1 MMRLAAVVPTLVLPF
16 LCWSCGLEELIF
28 TEATRGQQ
36 VELPPAADNLLEGR
50 TEAAL
55 AGASVAVFSGAGTRL
70 EDLAATAGPGG
81 EFTLEAPGNTGFVNL
96 VVVATRGAKSRWGF
110 VPEVPRQVSVLDPPR
125 ILPLWS
131 LQPGMDE
138 LNRQTTLST
147 LLLLAKARAAGQTLG
162 VVAPGT
168 AKAAFSQL
176 SSLVTTDARVTTLD
190 EMLARL
196 DAASGVPLRVAPDDG
211 ASFLDALALGPLGL
225 DYTGDGVPELG
236 TEPFD
241 AALAAATAAFEFNAC
256 YPQDRLRLVLIADL
270 NSGMLDGNCAPIERF
285 RWAKDEPG
293 KEVFVTGAIHEDT
306 PRCGEVAPP
315 CLDGAV
321 IDAAN
326 QLLGNWTPNLI
337 PMRDDG
343 AQGDA
348 VAGDGLWTLVVD
360 LPWFAPLGADAPAVR
375 IGYKYTFGFP
385 TKGWTGTEEW
395 PGNKRVLELR
405 DQNGDRL
412 ITRYDRFGD
421 ETSNKDKSN
430 LLSPAKGG
438 CGVVVFPSEGPREGC
453 ANDVFESMID
463 TDADCE
469 KDAWPS
475 PGTAG
480 PLIMECPGT

>member
-1 MMRLAAVVPTLVLPF
+1 MRLKSWLHAVCFSIVS
-16 LCWSCGLEELIF
+16 LCCGLEELIF

-36 VELPPAADNLLEGR
+36 VELPAAADNLLEGR

-55 AGASVAVFSGAGTRL
+55 SGASVAVFSGAGTRL
-70 EDLAATAGPGG
+70 EDLAATAGPDGA
-81 EFTLEAPGNTGFVNL
+81 FTLEAPGNTGFVNL
-96 VVVATRGAKSRWGF
+96 VLVATRGAQSRWGF

-125 ILPLWS
+125 ILELS
-131 LQPGMDE
+131 TLQPGMEE

-162 VVAPGT
+162 VVASGT
-168 AKAAFSQL
+168 AKSAFTQL

-190 EMLARL
+190 KMLSRL
-196 DAASGVPLRVAPDDG
+196 DASPMAPLRVAPLSGD
-211 ASFLDALALGPLGL
+211 SFLDAAALGPAGL
-225 DYTGDGVPELG
+225 DYTGDGVAEL
-236 TEPFD
+236 TSEAFD
-241 AALAAATAAFEFNAC
+241 AALGAAIAAFEFNAC
-256 YPQDRLRLVLIADL
+256 YPQDRLRLVLIVDL
-270 NSGMLDGNCAPIERF
+270 NSGGLDGNCAPIERF

-293 KEVFVTGAIHEDT
+293 KQVFVTGAIHEDT
-306 PRCGEVAPP
+306 PRCGEAAPP
-315 CLDGAV
+315 CLDGSV

-337 PMRDDG
+337 AMRDDG

-348 VAGDGLWTLVVD
+348 VAGDGLWTLTLD
-360 LPWFAPLGADAPAVR
+360 LPWFAPLGADAAAVR

-453 ANDVFESMID
+453 ANDVFESLID

-480 PLIMECPGT
+480 PLTSECPES